1 MKDDLYTIAFAG
13 LLSTVCALLLT
24 GAAAVTAPYRENNA
38 KIEEVQNI
46 LSALNVP
53 MEEGESPAQLVQKF
67 EQSVREEK
75 RGDTTFYVYS
85 LPDTP
90 NRPEAMAV
98 RFTGSGVWGPIEGF
112 LALAPDMKTIRAIT
126 FAHQEETPGLGG
138 EISARWFRDQ
148 FVGKSV
154 RDAAGRVG
162 IVIGKA
168 EAGPNA
174 VNAITGA
181 TLTSGKLETI
191 LNNTLRKSV
200 EENNEQR

>member
-1 MKDDLYTIAFAG
+1 LKGDLYTIAFAG
-13 LLSTVCALLLT
+13 VLSAVCALLLT

-46 LSALNVP
+46 LAALSVP
-53 MEEGESPAQLVQKF
+53 LEEGESPAQLLEKF
-67 EQSVREEK
+67 ARNVREEK
-75 RGDTTFYVYS
+75 RGDVPFYVYS
-85 LPDTP
+85 APDTP
-90 NRPEAMAV
+90 DQPKALAV
-98 RFTGSGVWGPIEGF
+98 RFVGSGVWGPIEGF
-112 LALAPDMKTIRAIT
+112 LALEPDMKTIRALA

-138 EISARWFRDQ
+138 EISASWFRDQ
-148 FVGKSV
+148 FVGKPV

-181 TLTSGKLETI
+181 TMTSGKLETI
-191 LNNTLRKSV
+191 LNDTLRKCV
-200 EENNEQR
+200 EDTHEQR

>member
-1 MKDDLYTIAFAG
+1 MKGDLYTIAFAG
-13 LLSTVCALLLT
+13 VLSAVCALLLT

-46 LSALNVP
+46 LAALSVP
-53 MEEGESPAQLVQKF
+53 LEEGESPAQLLEKF
-67 EQSVREEK
+67 ARNVREEK
-75 RGDTTFYVYS
+75 RGDVPFYVYS
-85 LPDTP
+85 APDTP
-90 NRPEAMAV
+90 DQPKALAV
-98 RFTGSGVWGPIEGF
+98 RFVGSGVWGPIEGF
-112 LALAPDMKTIRAIT
+112 LALEPDMKTIRALA

-138 EISARWFRDQ
+138 EISASWFRDQ
-148 FVGKSV
+148 FVGKPV

-181 TLTSGKLETI
+181 TMTSGKLETI
-191 LNNTLRKSV
+191 LNDTLRKCV
-200 EENNEQR
+200 EDTHEQR